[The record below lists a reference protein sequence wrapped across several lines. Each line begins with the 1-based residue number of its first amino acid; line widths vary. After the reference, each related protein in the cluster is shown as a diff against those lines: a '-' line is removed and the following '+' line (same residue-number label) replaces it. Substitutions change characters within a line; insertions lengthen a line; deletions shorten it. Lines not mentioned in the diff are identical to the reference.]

1 MRTKKAIAV
10 LLAVVI
16 LAIPFAVVSSA
27 ASAPEIIAQPIKT
40 VYTDC
45 EKLNP
50 QGLVVSYEGKEIPYT
65 PIDADFAFMPALDEY
80 LTVGVNADGED
91 TPTNTVEVYYKN
103 RYAGT
108 ITLEVSHVLGEV
120 TFLSEAGHGQYCL
133 GCGKVHNYEAH
144 DIPEFIPNDDG
155 GLFLPQTQ
163 TGTCTVCNGKVTEN
177 IPGSEG
183 FQFIFGG
190 EMTDFE
196 SEIIGYFYMIA
207 VTLIQALVG
216 IR

>member
-16 LAIPFAVVSSA
+16 LAIPFAVVSFAAPAIVSA
-27 ASAPEIIAQPIKT
+27 PIKT
-40 VYTDC
+40 QYTDC
-45 EKLNP
+45 EYFNP
-50 QGLVVSYEGKEIPYT
+50 QGLVIFDGEKEVAYS
-65 PIDADFAFMPALDEY
+65 PIDTDFAFSPALNEY

-91 TPTNTVEVYYKN
+91 LLTNTVEVYYKN
-103 RYAGT
+103 RFVGT
-108 ITLEVSHVLGEV
+108 VEIEVSHVLGEI

-133 GCGKVHNYEAH
+133 GCGKVHNYSEH
-144 DIPEFIPNDDG
+144 NIPEYIPNDDG
-155 GLFLPQTQ
+155 GLLLPQTE
-163 TGTCTVCNGKVTEN
+163 TGKCLDCHGEVTRN

-190 EMTDFE
+190 EMTDLE
-196 SEIIGYFYMIA
+196 STIIGYFYMIA
-207 VTLIQALVG
+207 VSLIQALAG